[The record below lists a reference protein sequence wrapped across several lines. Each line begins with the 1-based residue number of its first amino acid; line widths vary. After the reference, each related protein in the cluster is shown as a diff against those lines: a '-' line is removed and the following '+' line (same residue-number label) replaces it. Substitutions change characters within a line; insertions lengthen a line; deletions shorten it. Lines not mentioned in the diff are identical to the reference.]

1 MIGESLE
8 GKEGGE
14 GEGADLDNF
23 EDNVVLRSSLASK
36 RHNKLRGRWLGIEAG
51 LYSIGRRDTYLA
63 TSKVSSP
70 RRSLISLRKRSIL

>member
-1 MIGESLE
+1 MTGESLE

-36 RHNKLRGRWLGIEAG
+36 RHNKLHGVG
-51 LYSIGRRDTYLA
+51 LE
-63 TSKVSSP
+63 
-70 RRSLISLRKRSIL
+70 